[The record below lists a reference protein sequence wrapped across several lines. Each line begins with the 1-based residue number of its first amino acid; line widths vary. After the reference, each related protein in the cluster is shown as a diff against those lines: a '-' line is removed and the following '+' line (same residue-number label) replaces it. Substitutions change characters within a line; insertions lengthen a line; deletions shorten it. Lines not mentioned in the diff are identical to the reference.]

1 MSQQLHIQKLS
12 VLYGRKTIISELDLP
27 VFEPGSLVAVVG
39 PNGAGKSTLLKG
51 LAGLETATGKVEL
64 GGRDLTQLPLRERAA
79 QVAYLPQT
87 LPQPTTLSA
96 YESVLSL
103 CRATDMP
110 RVELETRIE
119 RMFDELE
126 ITNLALRP
134 LQQLSGGQ
142 RQMVGL
148 AQILVR
154 QPPLLLLDEPTSALD
169 LRWQLKVLQA
179 TRSQLAH
186 QGNIALMAIH
196 DLNLALRFADQMI
209 VLSPEGLRAA
219 GTPGAVMTPA
229 VCRDTYGIEGR
240 VETCSLGHPIVVI
253 DGLTP

>member
-1 MSQQLHIQKLS
+1 MSEQLHIQTLS
-12 VLYGRKTIISELDLP
+12 VRYGRKAIISDFNLP
-27 VFEPGSLVAVVG
+27 VFNPGSLVAVVG

-51 LAGLETATGKVEL
+51 LAGLENASGHVRLGDKELTG
-64 GGRDLTQLPLRERAA
+64 LPLRERAT

-87 LPQPTTLSA
+87 LPQATSLSA

-103 CRATDMP
+103 CRATDMA
-110 RVELETRIE
+110 RSTLESRIE
-119 RMFDELE
+119 RIFDELE
-126 ITNLALRP
+126 ITNLALVP

-169 LRWQLKVLQA
+169 LRWQIKVLQA
-179 TRSQLAH
+179 TRAQLSQA
-186 QGNIALMAIH
+186 GSIALMAIH

-209 VLSPEGLRAA
+209 VMAPGGLRAVGQPA
-219 GTPGAVMTPA
+219 TVMTPE

-240 VETCSLGHPIVVI
+240 IETCSLGHPLVVI